1 MNDLELEIERRA
13 TSLVEKK
20 EEQPPLEYFHEVS
33 DAVTQVKGQIVERA
47 VEKVQAEKIIDKHSD
62 RLAEISDKAIEA
74 ETETQELYVEEKKAD
89 NKVKRQE
96 IKNKLIELKTEAI
109 RLSREQKQILKEQK
123 QDHKKR
129 NADAKWALYKGKL
142 EKMGYSYVPNRIVLG
157 MLLFFDG
164 MQSFFNG
171 IGAVSTSILKALKWI
186 IGIGL
191 ILGVLM
197 IVPLT
202 RDYILRLLDF
212 VK

>member
-13 TSLVEKK
+13 TDLVERKA
-20 EEQPPLEYFHEVS
+20 EQSPLEYFHEVS

-96 IKNKLIELKTEAI
+96 IKNKLIELKTESK
-109 RLSREQKQILKEQK
+109 RLKREQRQILKEQK

-129 NADAKWALYKGKL
+129 NADAKWERYKGKL
-142 EKMGYSYVPNRIVLG
+142 QTMKYDYVPNFIILH

-164 MQSFFNG
+164 IKSFFDG
-171 IGAVSTSILKALKWI
+171 VGAVSTSIVKALKWI
-186 IGIGL
+186 IVIGL
-191 ILGVLM
+191 IIGVLM
-197 IVPLT
+197 LVPLT
-202 RDYILRLLDF
+202 RNYILRLLDF